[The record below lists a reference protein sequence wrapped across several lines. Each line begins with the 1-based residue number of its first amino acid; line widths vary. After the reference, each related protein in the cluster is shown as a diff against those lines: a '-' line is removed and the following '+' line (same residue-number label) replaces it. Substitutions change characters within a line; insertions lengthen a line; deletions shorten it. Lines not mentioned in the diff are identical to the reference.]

1 MESIIQKELDKLN
14 KINFGVNQ
22 DQNEQHMK
30 AFVAGIWSAYRVL
43 SENMAEENVAYNKK
57 AIADP
62 DHW

>member
-1 MESIIQKELDKLN
+1 MESIIQKELAQLN
-14 KINFGVNQ
+14 TMSFGTNTN
-22 DQNEQHMK
+22 QNEQHMK
-30 AFVAGIWSAYRVL
+30 AFVSGMWSAFRVL